1 LNSLYIHIPFCKSR
15 CIYCDFFS
23 STLLHLREQ
32 LTAAICGEIILRRNY
47 LCDNKINTIYFG
59 GGTPSLLQHDDF
71 EKIFET
77 INKNFLIQNN
87 AEITLEA
94 NPDDLNSEFF
104 EMIKNFPVNRLSIGI
119 QSFNNDFLKIL
130 NRRHTAQQA
139 VDAVKNAQ
147 NNGFQNISIDLI
159 YGLPNQ
165 SFDLWKND
173 LKTAFSLGVQHI
185 SAYGLTI
192 EKSTKLWQMRE
203 NNEIKPVSDDLML
216 KMYEYT
222 ENEANKHDFEHY
234 EISNYALPGF
244 RSKHNSAYW
253 KMQKYLGAGPSAHSF
268 DGISR
273 QWNTASVEDYIDAI
287 KTGKTFFEKETLTT
301 TDKFNDYI
309 MVSLRTAEGADLEYI
324 KQNFDAGFYNYLI
337 KNAEKYISEKHI
349 EIKNNK
355 LRLTRKGVNISN
367 LIISELFKL

>member
-1 LNSLYIHIPFCKSR
+1 MNSLYIHIPFCKSR

-23 STLLHLREQ
+23 STLLYLRKQ
-32 LTAAICGEIILRRNY
+32 LTDAICDEITLRRNY

-59 GGTPSLLQHDDF
+59 GGTPSLLQYDDF

-94 NPDDLNSEFF
+94 NPDDLNDEFF
-104 EMIKNFPVNRLSIGI
+104 LMIKNFPINRLSIGI
-119 QSFNNDFLKIL
+119 QSFNNDLLKTL

-173 LKTAFSLGVQHI
+173 LKTAFALGVQHI

-203 NNEIKPVSDDLML
+203 NNEIKPVTDNLML

-234 EISNYALPGF
+234 EISNYALNGF

-268 DGISR
+268 DDNSR

-287 KTGKTFFEKETLTT
+287 KNGKTFFEKENLTPS
-301 TDKFNDYI
+301 DKFNDYI
-309 MVSLRTAEGADLEYI
+309 MISLRTAEGADLEYI
-324 KQNFDAGFYNYLI
+324 KQNFSNDFYDYLI
-337 KNAEKYISEKHI
+337 RNSEKYISEKHI
-349 EIKNNK
+349 EIKDNK